1 MNNYK
6 VIGIPLAILLAVT
19 IISAGFTTNSAFAHS
34 KKAKVSCYD
43 LAIDLVSWDGMYA
56 YIDDDD
62 LADLEDAF
70 GDDNEVDPAS
80 FDDIIDEH
88 MEDLLDDFED
98 AKCKKHIEKDLRKW
112 IKKYVDFER

>member
-6 VIGIPLAILLAVT
+6 LMGIPLAILLTVT
-19 IISAGFTTNSAFAHS
+19 IISAGFTNSAYAHS
-34 KKAKVSCYD
+34 SKVKVGCKD
-43 LAIDLVSWDGMYA
+43 LAIDLVSWDGLYR

-70 GDDNEVDPAS
+70 GDDNEVNPAD

-98 AKCKKHIEKDLRKW
+98 SKCKKHIDNDLEDW
-112 IKKYVDFER
+112 IDDKVDFDR